1 MKKGLVAGVIVI
13 GFLAVLFFAG
23 STTSKQ
29 TNSATKNEATALSAF
44 TAPETFYDFGAISMA
59 AGNVSYATT
68 IKNTSAAPVTVT
80 RLYTSCMCTTGTL
93 EVGNKKLGP
102 FGMPGHGGAGIVN
115 TNEALAP
122 GEEATLKITFDPAA
136 HGPAGV
142 GFIERVITVETNA
155 GAPLELA
162 FTATV
167 TP

>member
-1 MKKGLVAGVIVI
+1 MNKSLLIGGAAIILIVLVFIFARPSGNSPANVANNLTPNA
-13 GFLAVLFFAG
+13 LAA
-23 STTSKQ
+23 
-29 TNSATKNEATALSAF
+29 
-44 TAPETFYDFGAISMA
+44 ETQNYDFGTVSMA

-68 IKNTSAAPVTVT
+68 IKNTSAAPVTIT